1 VNPLAE
7 VGLERQDATVIA
19 HVEGEVDLSNVDEI
33 RTTLVDAVVH
43 ETECLIL
50 DLSETSYLD
59 STGIR
64 LLFELAERL
73 AGRRQQMRLVV
84 SDAALVRRVIE
95 LTQLDQRV
103 PIDATVAQAIEAS
116 QSDA

>member
-1 VNPLAE
+1 MKQLAE
-7 VGLERQDATVIA
+7 VVLERQDATVIA
-19 HVEGEVDLSNVDEI
+19 HLEGEVDLSNVDEI
-33 RTTLVDAVVH
+33 RTALVDAVLH
-43 ETECLIL
+43 QTECLIL
-50 DLSETSYLD
+50 DLTETTYLD

-73 AGRRQQMRLVV
+73 EGRRQQMRLVV
-84 SDAALVRRVIE
+84 NDAALVRRVIE

-116 QSDA
+116 SPA